1 MINVISL
8 NVNGLKHR
16 QQQLSKLIFEQHL
29 DIICLQEIHDFSKE
43 QIHNLEK
50 QLSCTFYSDTNKG
63 WTGTGILVKG
73 RLQNFKIEH
82 CKITT
87 KTLANRITHVQ
98 IHTKRIFDII
108 CVYAPADHTESK
120 PFYDDFINYLKSY
133 INHNLIMCGDF
144 NFVNSE
150 IDREPKLTKYDK
162 RVSKLFKPKNY
173 HLNDTFRIKN
183 PTSIEFTHKTAR
195 LDRIYVS
202 DSILNTLHKVKH
214 LNFVADHK
222 PVMSQLNIED
232 IQFWGK
238 FYWKLNNYYLNDIY
252 YQNEINTLLNDYDER
267 KTYMTP
273 IENWEYL
280 KIQIQ
285 KKSKSFANTKANQR
299 KL

>member
-29 DIICLQEIHDFSKE
+29 DIICLQEIYDFSKE

-63 WTGTGILVKG
+63 WTGIGILVKG

-82 CKITT
+82 CKIPT
-87 KTLANRITHVQ
+87 KTLANRITHIQ

-108 CVYAPADHTESK
+108 CVYALADHTERK

-162 RVSKLFKPKNY
+162 RFSKLFKPK
-173 HLNDTFRIKN
+173 
-183 PTSIEFTHKTAR
+183 
-195 LDRIYVS
+195 
-202 DSILNTLHKVKH
+202 
-214 LNFVADHK
+214 
-222 PVMSQLNIED
+222 
-232 IQFWGK
+232 
-238 FYWKLNNYYLNDIY
+238 KLS
-252 YQNEINTLLNDYDER
+252 
-267 KTYMTP
+267 P
-273 IENWEYL
+273 
-280 KIQIQ
+280 
-285 KKSKSFANTKANQR
+285 
-299 KL
+299 